1 MRWST
6 IRSNCQITLWNLLGI
21 CFLFYK
27 VLYLHNLKGR
37 GLILPPFF
45 NTINF
50 TFLASRTM
58 QDVEKRVVELIQE
71 KIADRED
78 LFIVSVKMH
87 PNKIL
92 EILLDGDNG
101 VNIDD
106 CAQVSRHVGYHLEE
120 ENVVDNAYRL
130 EVSSPGIDANF
141 VNLRQYQKNIGRTV
155 QVKLN
160 DNTKV
165 EGKLTAV
172 DDTKINVLQ
181 KIKEK
186 GKKVQEVEK
195 ELPFDQIKATKVV
208 ISF

>member
-1 MRWST
+1 
-6 IRSNCQITLWNLLGI
+6 
-21 CFLFYK
+21 
-27 VLYLHNLKGR
+27 
-37 GLILPPFF
+37 
-45 NTINF
+45 
-50 TFLASRTM
+50 M
-58 QDVEKRVVELIQE
+58 QHIEKRVIELIAE

-78 LFIVSVKMH
+78 LFIVSVKMR

-92 EILLDGDNG
+92 EILLDGHNG

-106 CAQVSRHVGYHLEE
+106 CAQVSRHVGFHLEE
-120 ENVVDNAYRL
+120 ENVVDDAYRL

-141 VNLRQYQKNIGRTV
+141 VNIRQYQKNIGRTV

-165 EGKLTAV
+165 EGTLLTV
-172 DDTKINVLQ
+172 DEMKINVLQ

-186 GKKVQEVEK
+186 GKKAQEVEK

>member
-1 MRWST
+1 
-6 IRSNCQITLWNLLGI
+6 
-21 CFLFYK
+21 
-27 VLYLHNLKGR
+27 
-37 GLILPPFF
+37 
-45 NTINF
+45 
-50 TFLASRTM
+50 M
-58 QDVEKRVVELIQE
+58 QHIEKRVIELIGE

-78 LFIVSVKMH
+78 LFIVSVKMR

-106 CAQVSRHVGYHLEE
+106 CAQVSRHVGFHLEE
-120 ENVVDNAYRL
+120 ENVIDDAYRL

-141 VNLRQYQKNIGRTV
+141 VNIRQYQKNIGRTV

-160 DNTKV
+160 DNTKI
-165 EGKLTAV
+165 EGTLLTV
-172 DDTKINVLQ
+172 DEMKINVLQ

-186 GKKVQEVEK
+186 GKKAQEVEK

>member
-1 MRWST
+1 
-6 IRSNCQITLWNLLGI
+6 
-21 CFLFYK
+21 
-27 VLYLHNLKGR
+27 
-37 GLILPPFF
+37 
-45 NTINF
+45 
-50 TFLASRTM
+50 M
-58 QDVEKRVVELIQE
+58 QHIEKRVIELIGE

-78 LFIVSVKMH
+78 LFIVSVKMR

-106 CAQVSRHVGYHLEE
+106 CAQVSRHVGFHLEE
-120 ENVVDNAYRL
+120 ENVIDDAYRL

-141 VNLRQYQKNIGRTV
+141 VNIRQYQKNIGRTV

-165 EGKLTAV
+165 EGTLLTV
-172 DDTKINVLQ
+172 DEMKINVLH

-186 GKKVQEVEK
+186 GKKAQEVEK

>member
-1 MRWST
+1 
-6 IRSNCQITLWNLLGI
+6 
-21 CFLFYK
+21 
-27 VLYLHNLKGR
+27 
-37 GLILPPFF
+37 
-45 NTINF
+45 
-50 TFLASRTM
+50 M

-181 KIKEK
+181 KIREK

>member
-1 MRWST
+1 
-6 IRSNCQITLWNLLGI
+6 
-21 CFLFYK
+21 
-27 VLYLHNLKGR
+27 
-37 GLILPPFF
+37 
-45 NTINF
+45 
-50 TFLASRTM
+50 M
-58 QDVEKRVVELIQE
+58 QHIEKRVIELIAE

-78 LFIVSVKMH
+78 LFIVNVKMR

-106 CAQVSRHVGYHLEE
+106 CAQVSRHVGFHLEE
-120 ENVVDNAYRL
+120 ENVIDDAYRL

-141 VNLRQYQKNIGRTV
+141 VNIRQYQKNIGRTV

-165 EGKLTAV
+165 EGTLLTV
-172 DDTKINVLQ
+172 DEMKINVLQ

-186 GKKVQEVEK
+186 GKKAAFGNLQ
-195 ELPFDQIKATKVV
+195 DHSV
-208 ISF
+208 IFSRV